1 MSPQAEA
8 ENPLAASRRVLGFWS
23 LLTLGINGIVG
34 VGIFLAPGQLARAV
48 PGSASALA
56 FVITGVLLAPVAW
69 TYGRLGSA
77 YPEDGGPYVWARAAL
92 GERFAFGVG
101 FVAFASAVLSTA
113 AVVSALGQYLA
124 PELGFGSA
132 LGRWVFQLVAALVF
146 AGITLMGLR
155 LSAGVWSAL
164 TVLKLLPL
172 AVLAWAGAAQVF
184 GSAPLGGHPPVM
196 GVGSDLGRAA
206 LLAVF
211 PLQGFEIV
219 PVPAGE
225 ARAGRGTVLGATL
238 LSLGFAVLLY
248 VLLQLA
254 CVHALPRLAESSA
267 PVVEAGAHYTHG
279 VGRGLFAAG
288 ANISAIGIAFGM
300 FAMTPRYLAAL
311 GTESLLGVALSRE
324 SRGVPVLA
332 LLVTTLAVLVLVSS
346 STLTGLFVLSS
357 LAVLLQYAVSAT
369 ALFRLATRGERGLGK
384 VDRLLAPLTLLAIAA
399 LAQAALAVELLILA
413 GILASGLLL
422 LRFRRALA
430 SPRGA
435 R

>member
-1 MSPQAEA
+1 MIVGSAPPVE
-8 ENPLAASRRVLGFWS
+8 PRRKVLGFWS

-34 VGIFLAPGQLARAV
+34 VGIFLAPSQLAAAV
-48 PGSASALA
+48 PGPASALA
-56 FVITGVLLAPVAW
+56 FVLTGFLLLPVAW

-77 YPEDGGPYVWARAAL
+77 YPEDGGPYVWARVAL

-101 FVAFASAVLSTA
+101 FVAFASAALSTA

-124 PELGFGSA
+124 PELGFATAWS
-132 LGRWVFQLVAALVF
+132 RWAFQIGAALLLSS
-146 AGITLMGLR
+146 ITLLGLR

-172 AVLAWAGAAQVF
+172 AVLAWAGAAQLF
-184 GSAPLGGHPPVM
+184 GHAP
-196 GVGSDLGRAA
+196 VGQAGWSGSGSGLGRAA

-219 PVPAGE
+219 AVPAGE
-225 ARAGRGTVLGATL
+225 VQGGRRTVLGATL
-238 LSLGFAVLLY
+238 LSLGFAVGLY
-248 VLLQLA
+248 VLVQLA
-254 CVHALPRLAESSA
+254 CVYALPNLAASAA
-267 PVVEAGAHYTHG
+267 PVVEAGAGYTHG

-288 ANISAIGIAFGM
+288 ANISAVGIAFGM

-311 GTESLLGVALSRE
+311 GTESLLGTQLSRE
-324 SRGVPVLA
+324 RRGVPTRS

-346 STLTGLFVLSS
+346 STLSGLFVLSS

-369 ALFRLATRGERGLGK
+369 ALFRLAARGERGLS
-384 VDRLLAPLTLLAIAA
+384 RLDLCLAPCSLLAIFV
-399 LAQAALAVELLILA
+399 LATAALAVELLTLA
-413 GILASGLLL
+413 GILAVGFLL
-422 LRFRRALA
+422 LRVRTALA
-430 SPRGA
+430 SRQAA

>member
-1 MSPQAEA
+1 MTRA
-8 ENPLAASRRVLGFWS
+8 RRVLGFWS

-34 VGIFLAPGQLARAV
+34 VGIFLSPGPLARAV
-48 PGSASALA
+48 PGPASALA
-56 FVITGVLLAPVAW
+56 FVITGLLLLPVAW

-77 YPEDGGPYVWARAAL
+77 YPEDGGPYVWARVAL

-113 AVVSALGQYLA
+113 AVVSGLGQFLA
-124 PELGFGSA
+124 PELGFASSGS
-132 LGRWVFQLVAALVF
+132 RWLFQVGAAVLFSSV
-146 AGITLMGLR
+146 TVLGLR

-172 AVLAWAGAAQVF
+172 AVLAWAGASQLLGHAP
-184 GSAPLGGHPPVM
+184 SAHEPWLGTG
-196 GVGSDLGRAA
+196 LGRAA

-225 ARAGRGTVLGATL
+225 VRGGRRTVLAATL
-238 LSLGFAVLLY
+238 LSLGFAVGLY

-254 CVHALPRLAESSA
+254 CVYALPGLADAAA

-311 GTESLLGVALSRE
+311 GTDSLLGAQLSRE
-324 SRGVPVLA
+324 RRGVPTRS
-332 LLVTTLAVLVLVSS
+332 LLVTTVAVLVLVSS
-346 STLTGLFVLSS
+346 STLSGLFVLSS
-357 LAVLLQYAVSAT
+357 LAVLSQYAVSAA
-369 ALFRLATRGERGLGK
+369 ALFRLAARGERGLGK
-384 VDRLLAPLTLLAIAA
+384 LDLVLAPFTLLAIAA
-399 LAQAALAVELLILA
+399 LAQAAQAVELLTLGAILL
-413 GILASGLLL
+413 GGFLL
-422 LRFRRALA
+422 LRLRRALA
-430 SPRGA
+430 PGNAQR
-435 R
+435 

>member
-1 MSPQAEA
+1 MT
-8 ENPLAASRRVLGFWS
+8 AASGAPRQRVLGFWS

-34 VGIFLAPGQLARAV
+34 VGIFLAPGQLAQAV
-48 PGSASALA
+48 PGPASALA
-56 FVITGVLLAPVAW
+56 FVLTGLLLLPVAW

-77 YPEDGGPYVWARAAL
+77 YPEDGGPYVWARVAL

-124 PELGFGSA
+124 PELGFDSA
-132 LGRWVFQLVAALVF
+132 ASRWGFQLAAALLFSAV
-146 AGITLMGLR
+146 TLLGLR

-172 AVLAWAGAAQVF
+172 AVLAWAGASQLLSGAPVAQ
-184 GSAPLGGHPPVM
+184 APWS
-196 GVGSDLGRAA
+196 GVGLGRAA

-219 PVPAGE
+219 PVPGGE
-225 ARAGRGTVLGATL
+225 VQGGRRTVLGATL
-238 LSLGFAVLLY
+238 LSLGFAVVLY

-254 CVHALPRLAESSA
+254 CAYALPGLAGSA
-267 PVVEAGAHYTHG
+267 APIVEAGAHYTHG
-279 VGRGLFAAG
+279 LARGLFAAG

-300 FAMTPRYLAAL
+300 FAMTPRYLSAL
-311 GTESLLGVALSRE
+311 GTDALFGAELARE
-324 SRGVPVLA
+324 RRGVPVRS

-346 STLTGLFVLSS
+346 STLSGLFVLSS
-357 LAVLLQYAVSAT
+357 LAVLSQYAVSA
-369 ALFRLATRGERGLGK
+369 ASLFRLAARSERGLGK
-384 VDRLLAPLTLLAIAA
+384 LDLVLAPFTLLAIAA
-399 LAQAALAVELLILA
+399 LAQAALAAELLILA
-413 GILASGLLL
+413 GILASGFLL
-422 LRFRRALA
+422 LRLRRALA
-430 SPRGA
+430 SRHDA